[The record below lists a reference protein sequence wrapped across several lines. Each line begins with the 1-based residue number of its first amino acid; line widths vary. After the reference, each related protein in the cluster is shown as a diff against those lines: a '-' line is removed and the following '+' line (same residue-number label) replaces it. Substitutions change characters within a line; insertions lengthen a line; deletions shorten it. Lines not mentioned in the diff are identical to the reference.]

1 MLKIELKQEVEQAQK
16 YPYIG
21 ISSNG
26 KIVLFSSKGYGVL
39 LEDPKKFHL
48 IGYVSHSWIEHHFE
62 PFKGQVILEN
72 SKE

>member
-21 ISSNG
+21 SSNRG
-26 KIVLFSSKGYGVL
+26 RIVLFSSKGHGVL
-39 LEDPKKFHL
+39 LKDPN
-48 IGYVSHSWIEHHFE
+48 GSRSAGDVSDSWNESCFE